1 MAIKIAQIENL
12 QQMDVLVA
20 GPDDA
25 NHLFIIDGQ
34 FNAGLAIG
42 SQGTNFTTAKE
53 TFSAL
58 IGPKLANRQFVRAIG
73 TASFVKTQ
81 IANIAPGGSATWNI
95 VDVDADWDDE
105 SGQVE
110 LRIEARV
117 SCLGSNQ
124 SASIDGFAFHVTI
137 LAALPAGLYLI
148 SSQQKSP
155 APMLRRDFCS
165 EMRVSEYF

>member
-73 TASFVKTQ
+73 TASIVKTQ
-81 IANIAPGGSATWNI
+81 IANIAPGGLAAWNI
-95 VDVDADWDDE
+95 MDVDADWMM
-105 SGQVE
+105 
-110 LRIEARV
+110 
-117 SCLGSNQ
+117 
-124 SASIDGFAFHVTI
+124 
-137 LAALPAGLYLI
+137 
-148 SSQQKSP
+148 SP
-155 APMLRRDFCS
+155 GRLN
-165 EMRVSEYF
+165 

>member
-1 MAIKIAQIENL
+1 MAIKIAQVQNL
-12 QQMDVLVA
+12 QQMDVLVS

-25 NHLFIIDGQ
+25 NHLFVIDGQ
-34 FNAGLAIG
+34 FDASLAIG
-42 SQGTNFTTAKE
+42 SQGTNFATAKE
-53 TFSAL
+53 TFSVL

-73 TASFVKTQ
+73 TASIVKAQ

-110 LRIEARV
+110 LRIEAQV

-124 SASIDGFAFHVTI
+124 SASINGFAFHVTL
-137 LAALPAGLYLI
+137 LAALPA
-148 SSQQKSP
+148 
-155 APMLRRDFCS
+155 D
-165 EMRVSEYF
+165 

>member
-12 QQMDVLVA
+12 QQLDVLVA

-34 FNAGLAIG
+34 FNVNLAIG
-42 SQGTNFTTAKE
+42 SQGNNFATAKE

-58 IGPKLANRQFVRAIG
+58 IGPKLANRQFVRAIAA
-73 TASFVKTQ
+73 ASIVKTQ
-81 IANIAPGGSATWNI
+81 IGNIAAGGLANWNI

-110 LRIEARV
+110 LRIEAEVR
-117 SCLGSNQ
+117 CLGSNQ
-124 SASIDGFAFHVTI
+124 SASINGFAFHATI
-137 LAALPAGLYLI
+137 LAALPAN
-148 SSQQKSP
+148 
-155 APMLRRDFCS
+155 
-165 EMRVSEYF
+165 

>member
-1 MAIKIAQIENL
+1 MAIKIAQVENL

-34 FNAGLAIG
+34 FDASLAIG
-42 SQGTNFTTAKE
+42 SQGTNFATAKE

-73 TASFVKTQ
+73 TASIVKTQ
-81 IANIAPGGSATWNI
+81 IANIAPGGAATWNI

-110 LRIEARV
+110 LRIEAQV
-117 SCLGSNQ
+117 NCLGSNQ
-124 SASIDGFAFHVTI
+124 SASINGFAFHVTI
-137 LAALPAGLYLI
+137 LAALPAN
-148 SSQQKSP
+148 
-155 APMLRRDFCS
+155 
-165 EMRVSEYF
+165 

>member
-1 MAIKIAQIENL
+1 MAVKIAQVQNL

-34 FNAGLAIG
+34 FDAGLAIG
-42 SQGTNFTTAKE
+42 SQGTNFATAKE
-53 TFSAL
+53 TFSVL

-73 TASFVKTQ
+73 TASIVKTQ
-81 IANIAPGGSATWNI
+81 IANIAAGGLAAWNI

-110 LRIEARV
+110 LRIEAQV
-117 SCLGSNQ
+117 NCSGSNQ
-124 SASIDGFAFHVTI
+124 SASINAFAFHVTI
-137 LAALPAGLYLI
+137 LAALP
-148 SSQQKSP
+148 P
-155 APMLRRDFCS
+155 N
-165 EMRVSEYF
+165 